1 MASWVISMDF
11 PLIFHQYP
19 SVSPVFTGKS
29 PGQEAAR
36 LRRLRRLGAH
46 GAHGGGSADVARE
59 MIYTSPRLLSDISCS
74 YLIFNIRGY
83 IRFLIYIYIIFICIY
98 IRYIYIYIYVWVY
111 PHLRGFIVVVHH
123 FGWFIIVDPTWMVS
137 CTHFY
142 RGIIN

>member
-11 PLIFHQYP
+11 PLIFHQFP

-46 GAHGGGSADVARE
+46 GAGAHGGGSADVARE

-98 IRYIYIYIYVWVY
+98 I
-111 PHLRGFIVVVHH
+111 
-123 FGWFIIVDPTWMVS
+123 
-137 CTHFY
+137 
-142 RGIIN
+142 